1 MVLQELGQKLK
12 DALNKLNKSDN
23 IDQKLLKEMLTTL
36 SIALIKSDVNLH
48 LVKKLTTNI
57 QSKFDEIQE
66 ETEINTAKKV
76 VVGGWYLLLFY
87 VMSES
92 YLCPRTTEPM
102 FMCH

>member
-57 QSKFDEIQE
+57 QSKFDEIQPLKE
-66 ETEINTAKKV
+66 NNGAQNFVAEIKFFANC
-76 VVGGWYLLLFY
+76 LLFADLFRIFADRNRI
-87 VMSES
+87 S
-92 YLCPRTTEPM
+92 
-102 FMCH
+102 

>member
-1 MVLQELGQKLK
+1 MRILSCRCEIETYGKGSEKL
-12 DALNKLNKSDN
+12 A
-23 IDQKLLKEMLTTL
+23 
-36 SIALIKSDVNLH
+36 
-48 LVKKLTTNI
+48 
-57 QSKFDEIQE
+57 